1 MADSDYYNGLM
12 RARENYILNYVDSR
26 TGKDT
31 GVSLG
36 LGAPTFERQIAK
48 AAAESDNPAANALA
62 ESANIVQDN
71 QPDVNTDAPF
81 DYELQFGDTL
91 SELSEKY
98 KIPVAQILRL
108 NKGNPAIKN
117 ADLIYAGG
125 TIRLA
130 RPNLDKFVPTD
141 QPFAQTNIDVMMKGL
156 ADKYNPPNAKFK
168 IPYEFIKAIGTQESN
183 LKYAEGADDEKG
195 IMQVRPIALEDVNAY
210 YDEFKGN
217 PITMEQLTKGSGTYN
232 IDRSIEAGVAYLAMM
247 RDKYGA
253 KNLKEVAA
261 MYNGGPNAV
270 RSGNKQ
276 ANAYSNSVLAIM
288 ETVEPFKF
296 SDKSAASITMGE
308 GTELESQTEVD
319 TQTKEVL
326 TIDRGKGISN
336 QLEQQR
342 NFKLAT
348 EKLKKRILEAEAVE
362 DFKAQQKV
370 TADAVQDYIEQLKA
384 DPMYEILQETF
395 GTEYGE
401 KLKERIL
408 RKKGVKGAIP

>member
-36 LGAPTFERQIAK
+36 LGAPTFERQITK

-71 QPDVNTDAPF
+71 QPDVVTDAPF

-195 IMQVRPIALEDVNAY
+195 IMQVRPIALEDVNSY
-210 YDEFKGN
+210 YDEFKRV
-217 PITMEQLTKGSGTYN
+217 PITMEQLTRGSETYN
-232 IDRSIEAGVAYLAMM
+232 IDKSIEAGVAYLAMM

-308 GTELESQTEVD
+308 GTELEPQTKVD
-319 TQTKEVL
+319 TQTEEVL
-326 TIDRGKGISN
+326 AIDRSKGISN
-336 QLEQQR
+336 KLEQQR
-342 NFKLAT
+342 NFKLVT

-362 DFKAQQKV
+362 DFKARQKV
-370 TADAVQDYIEQLKA
+370 TVDAVQDYIEQLKA

>member
-12 RARENYILNYVDSR
+12 RARENYILNYIDSR

-36 LGAPTFERQIAK
+36 LGAPTFERQITK
-48 AAAESDNPAANALA
+48 AAEETDNPAANALA
-62 ESANIVQDN
+62 ESANIVQEN
-71 QPDVNTDAPF
+71 QPDVATDAPF

-108 NKGNPAIKN
+108 NKGNPAIKD

-195 IMQVRPIALEDVNAY
+195 IMQVRPIALEDVNSY
-210 YDEFKGN
+210 YDEFKRV
-217 PITMEQLTKGSGTYN
+217 PITMDQLTRGSETYN
-232 IDRSIEAGVAYLAMM
+232 VDKSIEAGVAYLAMM

-296 SDKSAASITMGE
+296 SDKSVASIEIGK
-308 GTELESQTEVD
+308 GTDLES
-319 TQTKEVL
+319 QTKEVL

-408 RKKGVKGAIP
+408 KKKGVKGAIP

>member
-48 AAAESDNPAANALA
+48 AAEETGSYAAGSLAGDNI
-62 ESANIVQDN
+62 IVQDN
-71 QPDVNTDAPF
+71 QPDVVTDAPF
-81 DYELQFGDTL
+81 EYELQFGDTL

-108 NKGNPAIKN
+108 NKGNPAIKD

-195 IMQVRPIALEDVNAY
+195 IMQVRPIALEDVNSY
-210 YDEFKGN
+210 YDEFKRV
-217 PITMEQLTKGSGTYN
+217 PITMEQLTRGSETYN
-232 IDRSIEAGVAYLAMM
+232 VDKSIEAGVAYLAMM

-308 GTELESQTEVD
+308 GTDLEPQAKVD

-326 TIDRGKGISN
+326 AIDRGKGISN

-342 NFKLAT
+342 NFKLVT

>member
-1 MADSDYYNGLM
+1 MAESDYINGL
-12 RARENYILNYVDSR
+12 RQVRENYINYVDSR

-48 AAAESDNPAANALA
+48 AAEETGSYAAGSLAGDNI
-62 ESANIVQDN
+62 IVQDN
-71 QPDVNTDAPF
+71 QPDVVTDAPF
-81 DYELQFGDTL
+81 EYELQFGDTL

-108 NKGNPAIKN
+108 NKGNPAIKD

-125 TIRLA
+125 TIKLA

-141 QPFAQTNIDVMMKGL
+141 QPFAQTNIDLMMKGL

-395 GTEYGE
+395 GTDYGE

-408 RKKGVKGAIP
+408 KKKGVKGAIP

>member
-36 LGAPTFERQIAK
+36 LGAPTFERQITK

-141 QPFAQTNIDVMMKGL
+141 QPFAQTNIDLMMKGL

-308 GTELESQTEVD
+308 GTELEPQTKVD
-319 TQTKEVL
+319 TQTEEVL
-326 TIDRGKGISN
+326 AIDRSKGIRNS
-336 QLEQQR
+336 LEEQR
-342 NFKLAT
+342 KYFIAMENLQRSLHESKAIQDAKPRN
-348 EKLKKRILEAEAVE
+348 EMILNSIEA
-362 DFKAQQKV
+362 
-370 TADAVQDYIEQLKA
+370 YIEQLKD
-384 DPMYEILQETF
+384 DPMYDILQETF
-395 GTEYGE
+395 GTDYGE

-408 RKKGVKGAIP
+408 RKKGVKGAMP

>member
-12 RARENYILNYVDSR
+12 RARENYILNYIDSR

-36 LGAPTFERQIAK
+36 LGAPTFERQITK

-141 QPFAQTNIDVMMKGL
+141 QPFAQTNIDFMMKGL
-156 ADKYNPPNAKFK
+156 AD
-168 IPYEFIKAIGTQESN
+168 
-183 LKYAEGADDEKG
+183 
-195 IMQVRPIALEDVNAY
+195 
-210 YDEFKGN
+210 
-217 PITMEQLTKGSGTYN
+217 
-232 IDRSIEAGVAYLAMM
+232 
-247 RDKYGA
+247 
-253 KNLKEVAA
+253 
-261 MYNGGPNAV
+261 
-270 RSGNKQ
+270 
-276 ANAYSNSVLAIM
+276 
-288 ETVEPFKF
+288 
-296 SDKSAASITMGE
+296 
-308 GTELESQTEVD
+308 
-319 TQTKEVL
+319 
-326 TIDRGKGISN
+326 
-336 QLEQQR
+336 
-342 NFKLAT
+342 
-348 EKLKKRILEAEAVE
+348 
-362 DFKAQQKV
+362 
-370 TADAVQDYIEQLKA
+370 
-384 DPMYEILQETF
+384 
-395 GTEYGE
+395 
-401 KLKERIL
+401 
-408 RKKGVKGAIP
+408 

>member
-36 LGAPTFERQIAK
+36 LGAPTFERQITK

-141 QPFAQTNIDVMMKGL
+141 QPFAQTNIDLMMKGL

-168 IPYEFIKAIGTQESN
+168 IPYEFIKAVGTQESN

-308 GTELESQTEVD
+308 GTELEPQTKVD
-319 TQTKEVL
+319 TQTEEVL
-326 TIDRGKGISN
+326 AIDRSKGISN
-336 QLEQQR
+336 KLEQQR
-342 NFKLAT
+342 NFKLVT

-362 DFKAQQKV
+362 DFKARQKV
-370 TADAVQDYIEQLKA
+370 TVDAVQDYIEQLKA

>member
-48 AAAESDNPAANALA
+48 AAEETGSYAAGSLAGDN
-62 ESANIVQDN
+62 NIVQEN
-71 QPDVNTDAPF
+71 QPDVVTDAPF

-108 NKGNPAIKN
+108 NKGNPAIKD

-342 NFKLAT
+342 NFKLVT

-362 DFKAQQKV
+362 DFKARQKV
-370 TADAVQDYIEQLKA
+370 TVDAVQDYIEQLKA

-395 GTEYGE
+395 GTDYGE

-408 RKKGVKGAIP
+408 KKKGVKGAIP

>member
-1 MADSDYYNGLM
+1 MADSDYYNSVRNM
-12 RARENYILNYVDSR
+12 REKYIDYVDSR
-26 TGKDT
+26 TGKNT

-36 LGAPTFERQIAK
+36 LGAPTFERQITK
-48 AAAESDNPAANALA
+48 AAAETDNPAANALA
-62 ESANIVQDN
+62 ESANIVQEN
-71 QPDVNTDAPF
+71 QPDVATDAPF

-108 NKGNPAIKN
+108 NKGNPAIKD

-195 IMQVRPIALEDVNAY
+195 IMQVRPIALEDVNSY
-210 YDEFKGN
+210 YDEFKRV
-217 PITMEQLTKGSGTYN
+217 PITMEQLTRGSETYN
-232 IDRSIEAGVAYLAMM
+232 VDRSIEAGVAYLAMM

-296 SDKSAASITMGE
+296 SDKGAASITMGE

-370 TADAVQDYIEQLKA
+370 TADAVQDYVEQLKA

-408 RKKGVKGAIP
+408 KKKGVKGAIP

>member
-36 LGAPTFERQIAK
+36 LGAPTFERQITK

-125 TIRLA
+125 TIRIA

-141 QPFAQTNIDVMMKGL
+141 QPFAQTNIDLMMKGL

-168 IPYEFIKAIGTQESN
+168 IPYEFIKAVGTQESN

-308 GTELESQTEVD
+308 GIDLESQTKVD

-326 TIDRGKGISN
+326 AIDRSKGISN

-408 RKKGVKGAIP
+408 KKKGVKGVIP

>member
-12 RARENYILNYVDSR
+12 RARENYILNYIDSR

-36 LGAPTFERQIAK
+36 LGAPTFERQITK
-48 AAAESDNPAANALA
+48 AAEETGSYAAGSLAGDNI
-62 ESANIVQDN
+62 IVQEN
-71 QPDVNTDAPF
+71 QPDVATDAPF
-81 DYELQFGDTL
+81 EYELQFGDTL

-108 NKGNPAIKN
+108 NKGNPAIKD

-217 PITMEQLTKGSGTYN
+217 PITMEQLTRGSGTYN

-308 GTELESQTEVD
+308 GTELEPQTKVD
-319 TQTKEVL
+319 TQTEEVL

-342 NFKLAT
+342 NFKLVT

-362 DFKAQQKV
+362 DFKARQKV
-370 TADAVQDYIEQLKA
+370 TVDAVQDYIEQLKA

>member
-12 RARENYILNYVDSR
+12 RARENYILNYIDSR

-48 AAAESDNPAANALA
+48 AAEETGSYAAGSLAGDN
-62 ESANIVQDN
+62 NIVQEN
-71 QPDVNTDAPF
+71 QPDVVTDAPF

-108 NKGNPAIKN
+108 NKGNPAIKD

-217 PITMEQLTKGSGTYN
+217 PITMEQLTRGSGTYN

-308 GTELESQTEVD
+308 GTDLEPQTKVD
-319 TQTKEVL
+319 TQTEEVL
-326 TIDRGKGISN
+326 AIDRGKGISN

-342 NFKLAT
+342 NFKLVT

-395 GTEYGE
+395 GTDYGE
-401 KLKERIL
+401 KLKQRIL
-408 RKKGVKGAIP
+408 RKKGVKGAMP

>member
-12 RARENYILNYVDSR
+12 KVRENYIDYVDSR

-31 GVSLG
+31 GVSLSRG
-36 LGAPTFERQIAK
+36 LGAPTFERQITK
-48 AAAESDNPAANALA
+48 AAEETGSYAAGSLAGDNI
-62 ESANIVQDN
+62 IVQDN
-71 QPDVNTDAPF
+71 QPDVVTDAPF

-108 NKGNPAIKN
+108 NKGNPAIKT

-125 TIRLA
+125 TIKLA
-130 RPNLDKFVPTD
+130 RPNLEKFVPTD
-141 QPFAQTNIDVMMKGL
+141 QPFEQTNIDLMMNGL

-276 ANAYSNSVLAIM
+276 ANTYSNSVLAIM

-296 SDKSAASITMGE
+296 SDKSVASIEIGK
-308 GTELESQTEVD
+308 GTDLES
-319 TQTKEVL
+319 QTKEVL

-336 QLEQQR
+336 KLEQQR
-342 NFKLAT
+342 NFKLVT

-362 DFKAQQKV
+362 DFKARQKV
-370 TADAVQDYIEQLKA
+370 TVDAVQDYIEQLKA

>member
-12 RARENYILNYVDSR
+12 RARENYILNYIDSR

-36 LGAPTFERQIAK
+36 LGAPTFERQITK
-48 AAAESDNPAANALA
+48 AAEETGSYAAGSLAGDNI
-62 ESANIVQDN
+62 IVQDN
-71 QPDVNTDAPF
+71 QPDVVTDAPF

-108 NKGNPAIKN
+108 NKGNPAIKD

-195 IMQVRPIALEDVNAY
+195 IMQVRPIALEDVNSY
-210 YDEFKGN
+210 YDEFKRV
-217 PITMEQLTKGSGTYN
+217 PITMEQLTRGSETYN
-232 IDRSIEAGVAYLAMM
+232 IDKSIEAGVAYLAMM

-296 SDKSAASITMGE
+296 SDKSVASIEIGK
-308 GTELESQTEVD
+308 GTDLES
-319 TQTKEVL
+319 QTKEVL

-408 RKKGVKGAIP
+408 KKKGVKGAIP

>member
-1 MADSDYYNGLM
+1 MADSDYYNSVRNM
-12 RARENYILNYVDSR
+12 REKYIDYVDSR
-26 TGKDT
+26 TGKNT

-36 LGAPTFERQIAK
+36 LGAPTFERQITK
-48 AAAESDNPAANALA
+48 AAAETDNPAANALA
-62 ESANIVQDN
+62 ESANIVQEN
-71 QPDVNTDAPF
+71 QPDVATDAPF

-91 SELSEKY
+91 SELSEKF
-98 KIPVAQILRL
+98 KIPIAQILRL
-108 NKGNPAIKN
+108 NKGNPAIKT

-141 QPFAQTNIDVMMKGL
+141 QPFEQTNIDVMMKGL

-195 IMQVRPIALEDVNAY
+195 IMQVRPIALEDVNSY
-210 YDEFKGN
+210 YDEFKRV

-308 GTELESQTEVD
+308 GTELEPQTKVD
-319 TQTKEVL
+319 TQTEEVL
-326 TIDRGKGISN
+326 AIDRGKGISN

-408 RKKGVKGAIP
+408 KKKGVKGAIP

>member
-1 MADSDYYNGLM
+1 MADSDYYNSVRNM
-12 RARENYILNYVDSR
+12 REKYIDYVDSR
-26 TGKDT
+26 TGKNT

-36 LGAPTFERQIAK
+36 LGAPTFERQITK
-48 AAAESDNPAANALA
+48 AAAETDNPAANALA
-62 ESANIVQDN
+62 ESANIVQEN

-108 NKGNPAIKN
+108 NKGNPAIKD

-195 IMQVRPIALEDVNAY
+195 IMQVRPIALEDVNSY

-217 PITMEQLTKGSGTYN
+217 PITMDQLTKGSGTYN

-296 SDKSAASITMGE
+296 SDKSAASITIGE
-308 GTELESQTEVD
+308 GTELEPQTKVD
-319 TQTKEVL
+319 TQTEEVL
-326 TIDRGKGISN
+326 AIDRSKGISN

-342 NFKLAT
+342 NFKLVT

-362 DFKAQQKV
+362 DFKARQKV
-370 TADAVQDYIEQLKA
+370 TVDAVQDYIEQLKA

-408 RKKGVKGAIP
+408 KKKGVKGAIP

>member
-48 AAAESDNPAANALA
+48 AAEETGSYAAGSLAGDNI
-62 ESANIVQDN
+62 IVQDN
-71 QPDVNTDAPF
+71 QPDVATDAPF
-81 DYELQFGDTL
+81 EYELQFGDTL

-108 NKGNPAIKN
+108 NKGNPAIKD

-195 IMQVRPIALEDVNAY
+195 IMQVRPIALEDVNSY
-210 YDEFKGN
+210 YDEFKRV
-217 PITMEQLTKGSGTYN
+217 PITMEQLTRGSETYN
-232 IDRSIEAGVAYLAMM
+232 IDKSIEAGVAYLAMM

-308 GTELESQTEVD
+308 GTELEPQTKVD
-319 TQTKEVL
+319 TQTEEVL

-342 NFKLAT
+342 NFKLVT

-362 DFKAQQKV
+362 DFKARQKV
-370 TADAVQDYIEQLKA
+370 TVDAVQDYIEQLKA

-408 RKKGVKGAIP
+408 KKKGVKGAIP

>member
-36 LGAPTFERQIAK
+36 LGAPTFERQITK

-71 QPDVNTDAPF
+71 QPDVVTDAPF

-130 RPNLDKFVPTD
+130 RPNLNKFVPTD
-141 QPFAQTNIDVMMKGL
+141 QPFAQTNIDFMMKGL

-210 YDEFKGN
+210 YDECKGN
-217 PITMEQLTKGSGTYN
+217 PITMDQLTKGSGTYN

-308 GTELESQTEVD
+308 GTELEPQTKVD
-319 TQTKEVL
+319 TQTEEVL
-326 TIDRGKGISN
+326 AIDRSKGISN
-336 QLEQQR
+336 KLEQQR
-342 NFKLAT
+342 NFKLVT
-348 EKLKKRILEAEAVE
+348 ETLKKRILEAEAVE
-362 DFKAQQKV
+362 DFKARQKV
-370 TADAVQDYIEQLKA
+370 TVDAVQDYIEQLKA

-408 RKKGVKGAIP
+408 RKKGVKGIIP

>member
-12 RARENYILNYVDSR
+12 RARENYILNYIDSR

-36 LGAPTFERQIAK
+36 LGAPTFERQITK

-141 QPFAQTNIDVMMKGL
+141 QPFAQTNIDFMMKGL

-217 PITMEQLTKGSGTYN
+217 PITMDQLTKGSGTYN

-308 GTELESQTEVD
+308 GTELEPQTKVD
-319 TQTKEVL
+319 TQTEEVL
-326 TIDRGKGISN
+326 AIDRSKGISN

-408 RKKGVKGAIP
+408 KKKGVKGVIP

>member
-48 AAAESDNPAANALA
+48 AAEETGSYAAGSLAGDNI
-62 ESANIVQDN
+62 IVQDN
-71 QPDVNTDAPF
+71 QPDVVTDAPF
-81 DYELQFGDTL
+81 EYELQFGDTL

-108 NKGNPAIKN
+108 NKGNPAIKD

-141 QPFAQTNIDVMMKGL
+141 QPFAQTNINLMMKGL

-195 IMQVRPIALEDVNAY
+195 IMQVRPIALEDVNSY
-210 YDEFKGN
+210 YDEFKRV
-217 PITMEQLTKGSGTYN
+217 PITMEQLTRGSETYN
-232 IDRSIEAGVAYLAMM
+232 VDKSIEAGVAYLAML

-326 TIDRGKGISN
+326 TIDRSKGISN
-336 QLEQQR
+336 KLEQQR
-342 NFKLAT
+342 NFKLVT

-362 DFKAQQKV
+362 DFKARQKV
-370 TADAVQDYIEQLKA
+370 TVDAVQDYIEELKA

>member
-12 RARENYILNYVDSR
+12 RARENYILNYIDSR

-48 AAAESDNPAANALA
+48 AAEETGSYAAGSLAGDN
-62 ESANIVQDN
+62 NIVQEN
-71 QPDVNTDAPF
+71 QPDVVTDAPF

-108 NKGNPAIKN
+108 NKGNPAIKD

-342 NFKLAT
+342 NFKLVT

-362 DFKAQQKV
+362 DFKARQKV
-370 TADAVQDYIEQLKA
+370 TVDAVQDYIEQLKA

-395 GTEYGE
+395 GTDYGE

-408 RKKGVKGAIP
+408 KKKGVKGAIP

>member
-48 AAAESDNPAANALA
+48 AAEETGSYAAGSLAGDNI
-62 ESANIVQDN
+62 IVQDN
-71 QPDVNTDAPF
+71 QPDVVTDAPF
-81 DYELQFGDTL
+81 EYELQFGDTL

-108 NKGNPAIKN
+108 NKGNPAIKD

-141 QPFAQTNIDVMMKGL
+141 QPFAQTNIDLMMKGL

-195 IMQVRPIALEDVNAY
+195 IMQVRPIALEDVNSY
-210 YDEFKGN
+210 YDEFKRV
-217 PITMEQLTKGSGTYN
+217 PITMEQLTRGSGTYN

-308 GTELESQTEVD
+308 GTDLEPQAKVD

-326 TIDRGKGISN
+326 AIDRGKGISN

-408 RKKGVKGAIP
+408 KKKGVKGAIP

>member
-1 MADSDYYNGLM
+1 
-12 RARENYILNYVDSR
+12 
-26 TGKDT
+26 
-31 GVSLG
+31 
-36 LGAPTFERQIAK
+36 
-48 AAAESDNPAANALA
+48 
-62 ESANIVQDN
+62 
-71 QPDVNTDAPF
+71 
-81 DYELQFGDTL
+81 
-91 SELSEKY
+91 
-98 KIPVAQILRL
+98 VAQILRL
-108 NKGNPAIKN
+108 NKGNPAIKD

-195 IMQVRPIALEDVNAY
+195 IMQVRPIALEDVNSY
-210 YDEFKGN
+210 YDEFKRV
-217 PITMEQLTKGSGTYN
+217 PITMDQLTRGSETYN
-232 IDRSIEAGVAYLAMM
+232 VDKSIEAGVAYLAMM

-308 GTELESQTEVD
+308 GTELEPQTKVD
-319 TQTKEVL
+319 TQTEEAL

-408 RKKGVKGAIP
+408 KKKGVKGAIP

>member
-1 MADSDYYNGLM
+1 
-12 RARENYILNYVDSR
+12 
-26 TGKDT
+26 
-31 GVSLG
+31 
-36 LGAPTFERQIAK
+36 
-48 AAAESDNPAANALA
+48 
-62 ESANIVQDN
+62 
-71 QPDVNTDAPF
+71 
-81 DYELQFGDTL
+81 
-91 SELSEKY
+91 
-98 KIPVAQILRL
+98 
-108 NKGNPAIKN
+108 
-117 ADLIYAGG
+117 
-125 TIRLA
+125 
-130 RPNLDKFVPTD
+130 
-141 QPFAQTNIDVMMKGL
+141 
-156 ADKYNPPNAKFK
+156 
-168 IPYEFIKAIGTQESN
+168 
-183 LKYAEGADDEKG
+183 
-195 IMQVRPIALEDVNAY
+195 MQVRPIALEDVNAY

-276 ANAYSNSVLAIM
+276 ANTYSNSVLAIM

-296 SDKSAASITMGE
+296 SDKSVASIEIGK
-308 GTELESQTEVD
+308 GTDLES
-319 TQTKEVL
+319 QTKEVL

-336 QLEQQR
+336 KLEQQR
-342 NFKLAT
+342 NFKLVT

-362 DFKAQQKV
+362 DFKARQKV
-370 TADAVQDYIEQLKA
+370 TVDAVQDYIEQLKA